1 MNNNQ
6 GFENIKTQMSEFIS
20 LKKEIDR
27 IEFIIY
33 STISISLFFLPWS
46 QSYLLTHHLFSG
58 YVNSVIAWGLMI
70 VMIVS
75 AICFIIFSMQRL
87 NSLKLYRNIAYIF
100 LFTTLLLMLINI
112 ITPALATKA
121 YSGVF
126 NYEFWNEIYRFVSN
140 MTDYSEIPATILSFI
155 STILILLLSVLKGI
169 NK

>member
-20 LKKEIDR
+20 LKKEIGR

-46 QSYLLTHHLFSG
+46 QSYLLHHFLFDG
-58 YVNSVIAWGLMI
+58 DVNSVIGWGLMI

-87 NSLKLYRNIAYIF
+87 NSLKLNRNIAYIF

-112 ITPALATKA
+112 INPALP
-121 YSGVF
+121 YPGEF
-126 NYEFWNEIYRFVSN
+126 NHEFWNGIYRFVRN
-140 MTDYSEIPATILSFI
+140 MTDYSFIPATILSFI

>member
-46 QSYLLTHHLFSG
+46 QSYLLRRDLFSG

-87 NSLKLYRNIAYIF
+87 NSLKLNRNIAYIF

-112 ITPALATKA
+112 INPALATKA
-121 YSGVF
+121 SGVF
-126 NYEFWNEIYRFVSN
+126 NHEFWNGIDRFVSN

>member
-6 GFENIKTQMSEFIS
+6 GFENIKIQMSEFIS
-20 LKKEIDR
+20 LKKEIGR

-46 QSYLLTHHLFSG
+46 QSYLLHHLFDG
-58 YVNSVIAWGLMI
+58 DVNSVIGWGLMI

-87 NSLKLYRNIAYIF
+87 NSLKLNRNIAYIF

-112 ITPALATKA
+112 INPALA

-126 NYEFWNEIYRFVSN
+126 NHEFWNGIYRFVRN
-140 MTDYSEIPATILSFI
+140 MTDYSFIPATILSFI

>member
-20 LKKEIDR
+20 LKKEIGR

-46 QSYLLTHHLFSG
+46 QSYLLHHLFDG
-58 YVNSVIAWGLMI
+58 DVNSVIGWGLMI
-70 VMIVS
+70 IMIAS

-87 NSLKLYRNIAYIF
+87 NSLKLNRNIAYIF

-112 ITPALATKA
+112 INPALA

-126 NYEFWNEIYRFVSN
+126 KHEFWNGIYRFVRN
-140 MTDYSEIPATILSFI
+140 MTDYSFIPATILSFI

>member
-46 QSYLLTHHLFSG
+46 QSYLLRYNLFDG
-58 YVNSVIAWGLMI
+58 DVNSVIAWGLVI
-70 VMIVS
+70 VMVTSTIGL
-75 AICFIIFSMQRL
+75 IIFSIQRL
-87 NSLKLYRNIAYIF
+87 NSLKLNRNIAYIF

-121 YSGVF
+121 YSEVF
-126 NYEFWNEIYRFVSN
+126 NYEFWNGIDRFVSN
-140 MTDYSEIPATILSFI
+140 MTDYSEIP
-155 STILILLLSVLKGI
+155 
-169 NK
+169 

>member
-20 LKKEIDR
+20 LKKEIGR

-46 QSYLLTHHLFSG
+46 QSYLLHHLFYG
-58 YVNSVIAWGLMI
+58 NVNSVIGWGLMI

-87 NSLKLYRNIAYIF
+87 NSLKLNRNIAYIF

-112 ITPALATKA
+112 INPALATKA

-126 NYEFWNEIYRFVSN
+126 NHEFWNGIYRFVSN

>member
-46 QSYLLTHHLFSG
+46 QSYLLRLGLFSG

-87 NSLKLYRNIAYIF
+87 NSLKLNRNIAYIF

-112 ITPALATKA
+112 INPALATKA
-121 YSGVF
+121 SEVF
-126 NYEFWNEIYRFVSN
+126 NYEFWNGIYRFVSN

-155 STILILLLSVLKGI
+155 STILIFLLSVLKGI

>member
-20 LKKEIDR
+20 LKKEIGR

-87 NSLKLYRNIAYIF
+87 NSLKLNRNIAYIF

-112 ITPALATKA
+112 INPALATKA

>member
-20 LKKEIDR
+20 LKKEIGR

-46 QSYLLTHHLFSG
+46 QSYLLHHLFDG
-58 YVNSVIAWGLMI
+58 DVNSVIGWGLMI

-75 AICFIIFSMQRL
+75 AICFIIFSMQRI
-87 NSLKLYRNIAYIF
+87 NSLKLNRNIAYIF

-112 ITPALATKA
+112 INPALS

-126 NYEFWNEIYRFVSN
+126 NHEFWNGIYRFVRN
-140 MTDYSEIPATILSFI
+140 MTDYSFIPATILSFI

>member
-75 AICFIIFSMQRL
+75 AICFII
-87 NSLKLYRNIAYIF
+87 IF
-100 LFTTLLLMLINI
+100 N
-112 ITPALATKA
+112 ATFK
-121 YSGVF
+121 
-126 NYEFWNEIYRFVSN
+126 
-140 MTDYSEIPATILSFI
+140 FI
-155 STILILLLSVLKGI
+155 KIK
-169 NK
+169 